1 MKGLGIAALAASA
14 TILAALGLAARAR
27 KRKTEPDETR
37 EGRPVLPR
45 GVDIVVE
52 EPTTITTDPSIVE
65 RIVERGGDVVE
76 TVTEFF
82 QPTVDWVM
90 DLTDLTESHVKSIQR
105 NADTAWTQIPPTL
118 LADLSEVTGLA
129 PATLA
134 AIATIE
140 AGPYQENA
148 FRFECHLF
156 NEDSSTKVP
165 CTLTDRPYSTVRD
178 ETNYDAFLVAYR
190 INASLACEVSSW
202 GAFQVLNPV
211 GKGMAST
218 AQKWVERWESENRWK
233 LSIELAKAWFAKSY
247 NQSSIPFAQAAEA
260 AGGTPE
266 SWVDFVLKYNGSWAT
281 QPGHDYHKA
290 ISAAYQFTNALAAS
304 A

>member
-37 EGRPVLPR
+37 EGTPVLPR

-118 LADLSEVTGLA
+118 LADLSE
-129 PATLA
+129 
-134 AIATIE
+134 
-140 AGPYQENA
+140 
-148 FRFECHLF
+148 
-156 NEDSSTKVP
+156 
-165 CTLTDRPYSTVRD
+165 
-178 ETNYDAFLVAYR
+178 
-190 INASLACEVSSW
+190 
-202 GAFQVLNPV
+202 
-211 GKGMAST
+211 
-218 AQKWVERWESENRWK
+218 
-233 LSIELAKAWFAKSY
+233 
-247 NQSSIPFAQAAEA
+247 
-260 AGGTPE
+260 
-266 SWVDFVLKYNGSWAT
+266 
-281 QPGHDYHKA
+281 
-290 ISAAYQFTNALAAS
+290 
-304 A
+304 